1 MSGKVTARNKYLT
14 NSATVLQLF
23 FKANNI
29 QIKSIPYLAKFR
41 KLNIV
46 FMQRKKNSKSSQ
58 PNSFFPDKWR
68 M

>member
-14 NSATVLQLF
+14 NGATVLQLF

-46 FMQRKKNSKSSQ
+46 FMQRKKKFKEFTTKQFLS
-58 PNSFFPDKWR
+58 
-68 M
+68 

>member
-46 FMQRKKNSKSSQ
+46 FMQRKKKFKEFTTKQFLS
-58 PNSFFPDKWR
+58 
-68 M
+68 